1 MRKKYISLQMI
12 NKSMIKKIIFLF
24 ACLLF
29 STNLIAQEEY
39 KDEFDVGEPLTPEYR
54 IKKGEYW
61 DRKYQTVMTLIE
73 LPTVY
78 CFPELK
84 FKNRRQQLKYTK
96 LVRNVKKTLP
106 IAKLINGTI
115 IETYEYLQTLNTQKE
130 KEAHLV
136 NVEKGLKKQ
145 YTPQM
150 KKLTFTQGK
159 LLIKL
164 VDRECN
170 QRAYDI
176 IKAFMGSFKAGVY
189 NAFASI
195 FGASLK
201 KVYDPEENDD
211 DKLTER
217 VVILVENG
225 LI

>member
-1 MRKKYISLQMI
+1 
-12 NKSMIKKIIFLF
+12 MIKKIFFLYT
-24 ACLLF
+24 CLLF
-29 STNLIAQEEY
+29 SNSLMAQDY
-39 KDEFDVGEPLTPEYR
+39 KDEFDVGEPLTPVYT

-84 FKNRRQQLKYTK
+84 FKNKRQQEKYTK

-115 IETYEYLQTLNTQKE
+115 IETYEYLQTLKNDKE
-130 KEAHLV
+130 KQAHLV
-136 NVEKGLKKQ
+136 AVEKGLKKQ

-150 KKLTFTQGK
+150 KKLTYTQGK

-201 KVYDPEENDD
+201 KVYDPDENDD